1 MYSKLFTVFFSLLLL
16 QARGQEQEKFIINAG
31 QKISDV
37 LTTKDIYEFPE
48 FKMGTV
54 EFKGREEK
62 VEAPLNYNLLTQTV
76 QFISPKGD
84 TLSLADEEIIEAV
97 NIEGKSYLFNKEYY
111 ELINS
116 FETNKFLQRKR
127 IRIESV
133 KKIGLYNQ
141 PVEGGANTYSNF
153 STGATDVNLVLNQK
167 ITLIKE
173 EAYFFSDRNGIISI
187 SSKKNFLNL
196 HSEHRPEVEQYIK
209 RNTIN
214 FKDKN
219 SVQILIDHVNSL

>member
-1 MYSKLFTVFFSLLLL
+1 LLLI
-16 QARGQEQEKFIINAG
+16 QTKGQEPEKFIINAG

-48 FKMGTV
+48 FKIGTV
-54 EFKGREEK
+54 EFLGREEK

-84 TLSLADEEIIEAV
+84 TLSLADEEIIKAV
-97 NIEGKSYLFNKEYY
+97 NIDGRSYLFNKEYY
-111 ELINS
+111 EVINS

-141 PVEGGANTYSNF
+141 PVAGGANTYSNF
-153 STGATDVNLVLNQK
+153 STGATDVNLILNQK
-167 ITLIKE
+167 VTLIKE

-187 SSKKNFLNL
+187 ASKKNFLSL
-196 HSEHRPEVEQYIK
+196 PSKHRTELEEYIK
-209 RNTIN
+209 SKAIN
-214 FKDKN
+214 FKDKK
-219 SVQILIDHVNSL
+219 SIQILIDHANSF

>member
-1 MYSKLFTVFFSLLLL
+1 MYSRLFTVFFSLLLMH
-16 QARGQEQEKFIINAG
+16 ANGQEPEKFIINPG

-37 LTTKDIYEFPE
+37 LTVKDIYEFPE
-48 FKMGTV
+48 FKIGTV
-54 EFKGREEK
+54 EFKGHEEK

-84 TLSLADEEIIEAV
+84 TLSLADEEMIKAV
-97 NIEGKSYLFNKEYY
+97 NIDGKSYFFNKEYY
-111 ELINS
+111 EVKNS
-116 FETNKFLQRKR
+116 FESNKLLQRKR

-141 PVEGGANTYSNF
+141 PVEGGANTYTNF
-153 STGATDVNLVLNQK
+153 SSGATDVNLVLNQK

-173 EAYFFSDRNGIISI
+173 EAYFFSDRNGSISI
-187 SSKKNFLNL
+187 ASKKNFLNL
-196 HSEHRPEVEQYIK
+196 LSKHRKEAEEFLK
-209 RNTIN
+209 RNAIN

-219 SVQILIDHVNSL
+219 SIQILIDHVNSL